1 MYSIDFEFGIAAHT
15 PSPTPTLPF
24 FDRIVDWT
32 TPFRR
37 QSPPMFDL
45 STNSPSVPSDVIEL
59 QDKFATGSPK
69 NQLQILPQILAAG
82 LPGIEFLIGWLQ
94 EQLGSKPTI
103 VTGAV
108 YQALYQSE
116 SAVAQDFLD
125 RELPSGMIPL
135 QSSKGVDYK
144 LLQQLLAQQ
153 KFEAA
158 DKLTTEKLCELAG
171 ADAVKR
177 KWIYFTEVNGLPEMD
192 LHTIDAL
199 WVFHSEGKFGF
210 SVQRDMWVGMGKSWD
225 KLWVKIGWKNGNNWT
240 RYPGAFTWN
249 LTAPKGHLPLS
260 NQLRGVQVISSLL
273 SHPAWEKC

>member
-1 MYSIDFEFGIAAHT
+1 
-15 PSPTPTLPF
+15 
-24 FDRIVDWT
+24 
-32 TPFRR
+32 
-37 QSPPMFDL
+37 MFDL

-59 QDKFATGSPK
+59 QDKFVTGTLK
-69 NQLQILPQILAAG
+69 NQLQILPQLLAAG

-116 SAVAQDFLD
+116 FALAQDFLA

-144 LLQQLLAQQ
+144 VLQQLLAQQ

-192 LHTIDAL
+192 LQTIDTL
-199 WVFHSEGKFGF
+199 WLFHSEGKFGF
-210 SVQRDMWVGMGKSWD
+210 SVQRNLWVGMGRNWD
-225 KLWVKIGWKNGNNWT
+225 KFWVKIGWKNGNNWT
-240 RYPGAFTWN
+240 RYPGSFTWN
-249 LTAPKGHLPLS
+249 LTAPQGHLPLS

-273 SHPAWEKC
+273 SHPAWEK